1 MKLRFLLA
9 ICLLV
14 GLHLPAF
21 SQNFFFDDWTPR
33 TFEGIPSFVE
43 ISPPGGPPT
52 VTVTVNA
59 ADTVARVSPLVYGN
73 NAVAWQQVSH
83 TVPERVRH
91 YRNAGISILRFPGGG
106 WSDQYFWDARM
117 SEDLPDDIGP
127 MYPDGRI
134 DAVSNWD
141 WWKLSPEDF
150 YVLLDSIGAEAIIT
164 VNLGYA
170 RYGTSEDPVANAA
183 HYAAEWVRDV
193 NVRRGLGVKYWEVG
207 NENFGDWEAGSRLPD
222 ASALDGAEY
231 GRLFNIFAD
240 SMKAADPSIKVGAVV
255 FDMPSS
261 HDLIHTSWNRLLF
274 PVIRDKADFLS
285 VHHYFSRGWPPTF
298 DTPAQL
304 FATLAQV
311 RAFTQNVSSQWTQWA
326 GADPIPIALTEYNIF
341 SEEKYKATSH
351 LNGLFFAS
359 VIGEII
365 RHGYGMANMWD
376 LKNGWENGKDHG
388 LLASADEPGV
398 EEDTPHPVFFP
409 YYFYT
414 RLFGDVMVSA
424 SASKNTIKAYASRFT
439 SGETGIVLVNPT
451 AADETVLLDLR
462 EVAPE
467 GRYYVYEVQH
477 DDPDSRTVTINGVGT
492 SQEGGGPENYEAV
505 PALSGPIEGELLLTM
520 KQYSANYVLVETRE
534 GVTTATELP
543 EAAVPVKTEVFPNPA
558 RDRVFVRYVAR
569 EPQTLRMGLFDV
581 TGRLVRKEAARY
593 LQKGAH
599 TLTLDVAGLPSGIY
613 FLALEKGNEGREV
626 HKITVVR

>member
-1 MKLRFLLA
+1 MKVRFLIA
-9 ICLLV
+9 ACLLFSV
-14 GLHLPAF
+14 HLPA
-21 SQNFFFDDWTPR
+21 SGQNFFFDSWVPR
-33 TFEGIPSFVE
+33 TFEGITNFVE
-43 ISPPGGPPT
+43 IDPPDGPPT

-59 ADTVARVSPLVYGN
+59 ADTLARVSPLVYGN

-83 TVPERVRH
+83 TIPERVRH

-106 WSDQYFWDARM
+106 WSDQYFWDAPM
-117 SEDLPDDIGP
+117 SADLPNDIGP

-134 DAVSNWD
+134 DAVANWD
-141 WWKLSPEDF
+141 WWKLTPDDF

-170 RYGTSEDPVANAA
+170 RYGTSEDPVGRAA

-222 ASALDGAEY
+222 APPLDGAEY
-231 GRLFNIFAD
+231 GHLFNIFVD
-240 SMKAADPSIKVGAVV
+240 SMKAADPTIKVGAVV
-255 FDMPSS
+255 FDMPTS

-285 VHHYFSRGWPPTF
+285 VHHYFSRGWPSTF

-311 RAFTQNVSSQWTQWA
+311 STFTQNVSSQWVQWA
-326 GADPIPIALTEYNIF
+326 GVDPIPIALTEYNIF

-376 LKNGWENGKDHG
+376 LKNGWEDGKDHG

-398 EEDTPHPVFFP
+398 AENTPHPVFFA

-414 RLFGDVMVSA
+414 RLFGDVMVNA
-424 SASKNTIKAYASRFT
+424 SVDKSTVRAYASRFS
-439 SGETGIVLVNPT
+439 SGETGVVIVNPT
-451 AADETVLLDLR
+451 GNDETVLLDLR
-462 EVAPE
+462 DVTPE
-467 GRYYVYEVQH
+467 GRYYVYEVQN
-477 DDPDSRTVTINGVGT
+477 DDPDSRKLEINGVGT
-492 SQEGGGPENYEAV
+492 TQEGGGPEHYEAV
-505 PALSGPIEGELLLTM
+505 PARSCTVDGQLLLEV
-520 KQYSANYVLVETRE
+520 KKYSANYVLVETRE
-534 GVTTATELP
+534 GVSTSVELP
-543 EAAVPVKTEVFPNPA
+543 ESETQSQTEVYPNPSS
-558 RDRVFVRYVAR
+558 DRIHVRCVVR
-569 EPQTLRMGLFDV
+569 EPQPVRMALFDV
-581 TGRLVRKEAARY
+581 TGRLVRKGAGEY
-593 LQKGAH
+593 LLQGAH
-599 TLTLDVAGLPSGIY
+599 TLTLDVTGLPSGIY
-613 FLALEKGNEGREV
+613 FLMIDRENEGRQV
-626 HKITVVR
+626 HKITVIR